1 MDNVPVRCG
10 LDIAKQIFA
19 IHAVNRNEK
28 TVFQKVIHRKQVLNF
43 FAQLPPCIIGIEAC
57 GGSHYWAR
65 ELKKLGHEVKLI
77 SARFVIPYRRK
88 AKNDLN
94 DAEAICEAI
103 SRPSMNFVSV
113 KSEGQQAILMAHR
126 MRFQSIATRTALTNQ
141 IHGHLLEFGIAI
153 SKGRS
158 KMRRELHE
166 VLNREGIPE
175 LLCELIHNLLA
186 AVDQEE
192 ERIAVLDSKIEQ
204 WVRNNDVA
212 SRLLNLDGV
221 GSLTASAIVA
231 TAGDAK
237 VFKNSRQFAAWL
249 GLVPRQNSSGGKSR
263 LGKITKVGDRYLRT
277 LLIHGSR
284 TVLLMSR
291 RGRGKHSTWIESLR
305 ERRPD
310 NVVAVAY
317 AAKQAR
323 MAWAIM
329 MGKVEVAA

>member
-1 MDNVPVRCG
+1 MNNVPFRCG

-19 IHAVNRNEK
+19 VHAVNSNEK
-28 TVFQKVIHRKQVLNF
+28 PVFQKLIPRRKVLSF

-65 ELKKLGHEVKLI
+65 ELRKLGHEIKLI

-103 SRPSMNFVSV
+103 SRPSMNYVSI
-113 KSEGQQAILMAHR
+113 KSEEQQTILMAHR
-126 MRFQSIATRTALTNQ
+126 IRFQSIATRTALTNQ
-141 IHGHLLEFGIAI
+141 IHGHLLEFGIVV
-153 SKGRS
+153 SKGRK
-158 KMRRELHE
+158 KMRRDLHE
-166 VLNREGIPE
+166 VLEREGIPA
-175 LLCELIHNLLA
+175 LLCELIHDLLA
-186 AVDQEE
+186 AVDREE
-192 ERIAVLDSKIEQ
+192 ERIEALDRTIEQ
-204 WVRNNDVA
+204 WVKRNEIA
-212 SRLLNLDGV
+212 SKLLQLDGV

-249 GLVPRQNSSGGKSR
+249 GLVPRQHSSGGKSR
-263 LGKITKVGDRYLRT
+263 LGKITKAGDRYLRT

-284 TVLLMSR
+284 TVLLMSKN
-291 RGRGKHSTWIESLR
+291 GRGKHSDWVESLR

-329 MGKVEVAA
+329 MGKEAEAV

>member
-1 MDNVPVRCG
+1 
-10 LDIAKQIFA
+10 
-19 IHAVNRNEK
+19 
-28 TVFQKVIHRKQVLNF
+28 VLSF

-65 ELKKLGHEVKLI
+65 ELRKLGHEIKLI

-103 SRPSMNFVSV
+103 SRPSMNYVSI
-113 KSEGQQAILMAHR
+113 KSEEQQTILMAHR
-126 MRFQSIATRTALTNQ
+126 IRFQSIATRTALTNQ
-141 IHGHLLEFGIAI
+141 IHGHLLEFGIVV
-153 SKGRS
+153 SKGRK
-158 KMRRELHE
+158 KMRRDLHE
-166 VLNREGIPE
+166 VLEREGIPA
-175 LLCELIHNLLA
+175 LLCELIHDLLA
-186 AVDQEE
+186 AVDREE
-192 ERIAVLDSKIEQ
+192 ERIEALDRRIEQ
-204 WVRNNDVA
+204 WVKRNEIA
-212 SRLLNLDGV
+212 SKLLQLDGV

-249 GLVPRQNSSGGKSR
+249 GLVPRQHSSGGKSR
-263 LGKITKVGDRYLRT
+263 LGKITKAGDRYLRT

-284 TVLLMSR
+284 TVLLMSKN
-291 RGRGKHSTWIESLR
+291 GRGKHSDWVESLR

-329 MGKVEVAA
+329 MGKEAEAV